1 MSTIMQQ
8 MIEVANN
15 PANLEVAGE
24 MLSQMPTDSSKIFQ
38 GIEKYRGEKFG
49 GDIAT
54 YKYGRSSDLPSLVVQ
69 GTTEGINSETT
80 IVSDGKVNFITV
92 HSVDDSLTKPIHV
105 NQQVDAWEYVG
116 GRRVALTP
124 EMLFA
129 KTLTKMNA
137 SRKISQDLLLW
148 QLLKT
153 GIVPD
158 AKSWAEVIKAGTG
171 TVKTW
176 NNYNFLELWRVAR
189 PTGRY
194 PLVDGFS
201 NIDFSVSGGVFDFA
215 EKVQETF
222 YQKTREDTS
231 PLSVN
236 EGAIVLLGQRAW
248 ASFIKSPD
256 LKSLAVYTDPQ
267 FQALSRMEISGT
279 MIQKVE
285 INGVIFM
292 RKNWTPK
299 LDYQGS
305 TLAFPQM
312 LEKEIFCLP
321 NVDFSIVDLIKFNIK
336 DITSSNVGWAIPRS
350 EFVWSDIAD
359 DHTKMDLGMR
369 GTIGYGNKLPE
380 FAMLGTHK

>member
-1 MSTIMQQ
+1 MSKIVQQ
-8 MIEVANN
+8 MIEVASN

-38 GIEKYRGEKFG
+38 GIENYRGEKFG
-49 GDIAT
+49 GDVDA

-69 GTTEGINSETT
+69 STTEGINSETT
-80 IVSDGKVNFITV
+80 VVTEGNVNFITV
-92 HSVDDSLTKPIHV
+92 HATTHSLTKAIHV
-105 NQQVDAWEYVG
+105 NQQVDAWEYTG

-124 EMLFA
+124 EMLFV
-129 KTLTKMNA
+129 KTLTKMNN

-153 GIVPD
+153 GILPD
-158 AKSWAEVIKAGTG
+158 AKDWAKVVKAGSG
-171 TVKTW
+171 TTKTW
-176 NNYNFLELWRVAR
+176 NGYNFLELWRVAR
-189 PTGRY
+189 PTGAY

-201 NIDFSVSGGVFDFA
+201 NIDFSVTGGVTDFA

-222 YQKTREDTS
+222 YQKTREDSS

-236 EGAIVLLGQRAW
+236 EGATVLLGQTAW
-248 ASFIKSPD
+248 AEFIKSPD
-256 LKSLAVYTDPQ
+256 LKSLALYTNPQ

-292 RKNWTPK
+292 RKNWNPK

-305 TLAFPQM
+305 TLTFPQM
-312 LEKEIFCLP
+312 LATEILCLP

-336 DITSSNVGWAIPRS
+336 DITSSNAGWATPSS

-359 DHTKMDLGMR
+359 DHTKLDLGMR